1 MQASES
7 AAKCEHEKQKC
18 PVLDQEETTA
28 MSFKISPRSRV
39 IEQWDALARMRSS
52 GEQSIHYVQTVRMN
66 LPLFTSRAICFL
78 WPFLLPWR
86 ADAGAE
92 LPKMASTFI
101 ESHCVDCH
109 DADSARAGFRIDLL
123 TSDFTAGNNAGQW
136 KEVMDKIN
144 SGEMPPKKKP
154 RPDAKEA
161 FAVAS
166 WVAQKLDETTK
177 AAQGAGGRVPMRRM
191 NRVEYANTV
200 RDLFSLEEGFA
211 RRIEKELPADG
222 KVGGFDRGAASL
234 FMDDGQLDRY
244 MAVAD
249 MVLDDGLFNEQPKVQ
264 KLTYD
269 GTAEKYVHGLMTAYK
284 DESGA
289 IVETNVP
296 GVAGKLAEPL
306 SWIPQPNFD
315 QWGSKDRRY
324 VPHGP
329 YDWTLKNDGIEYL
342 GSSRFFPNDWAR
354 KGVTRDGWYRF
365 RVRAGAFKGEDQE
378 AQKDVRLTVTYGEAS
393 PIEVAKTMVIDAPL
407 DAPKEYEFLMYL
419 QIGPPGMNRQFRVT
433 WDFGERKEAVISN
446 PLYWDVQWKQ
456 VTVGGD
462 IARAKSEK
470 KPAEDI
476 DKLKKKLEDTI
487 AAATDNRKNFEGPY
501 WVYNPKLDIPKR
513 PRLWLGKMEWEG
525 PIVDWPPQGRK
536 NLLFSGEDREDD
548 GYLREILGKFL
559 PLAYRRK
566 VTPEELDRVV
576 NWTLQAKAERN
587 LSFTKAVRE
596 GVKNVLCSP
605 KFLYLGSEAMPS
617 QLAAKPATGPQRVD
631 GWEFASRLSYLLW
644 SSAPDEDLYRLAADD
659 KLRDPA
665 VLRAQV
671 KRMIADPRAWEFVR
685 NFAGQ
690 WLSVRNFENGNP
702 PNRAFYKEYD
712 DALRDSSRR
721 EPLEFCREVLQKDLP
736 ITDFLDSDYLV
747 VNERLARHY
756 GIEGVEGDDFRRVP
770 APTDDRRG
778 GVLGMAGILTY
789 LADGTRTLPV
799 RRATWVL
806 DTLWNQPVPPPPP
819 NAGDLPALKDK
830 KPRTVRERLSEH
842 RLSENCASCHSRVDP
857 FGIALENY
865 DAIGMWRDRQNGE
878 GMRGDKGSP
887 ELDVSGQLPGEREFK
902 TVQDFKAALMA
913 GKETFVKGFTEKLL
927 CYALGRPIGYGDH
940 LTVEQIT
947 THAAKN
953 EYRLQEII
961 QATVASTYFQTK

>member
-1 MQASES
+1 M
-7 AAKCEHEKQKC
+7 
-18 PVLDQEETTA
+18 T
-28 MSFKISPRSRV
+28 SPFLIRRT
-39 IEQWDALARMRSS
+39 LR
-52 GEQSIHYVQTVRMN
+52 
-66 LPLFTSRAICFL
+66 LL
-78 WPFLLPWR
+78 WPLLLLSR
-86 ADAGAE
+86 ADAAE
-92 LPKMASTFI
+92 LPKQASEFI
-101 ESHCVDCH
+101 ESHCLDCH
-109 DADSARAGFRIDLL
+109 DAGKARAGFRIDLL
-123 TSDFTAGNNAGQW
+123 TADFTAGNNAGQW

-154 RPDAKEA
+154 RPDPKEA
-161 FAVAS
+161 FEVAS
-166 WVAQKLDETTK
+166 WVARQLDETTK

-249 MVLDDGLFNEQPKVQ
+249 MVLDDGVFNEQPKVQ
-264 KLTYD
+264 KMTYD
-269 GTAEKYVHGLMTAYK
+269 GTAERYVHGLMTAYK

-306 SWIPQPNFD
+306 SWIPQPGFE
-315 QWGSKDRRY
+315 QWSSKDRRY

-329 YDWTLKNDGIEYL
+329 FDWTLKNGGVEYL

-365 RVRAGAFKGEDQE
+365 RVQAGAFPGADQE

-393 PIEVAKTMVIDAPL
+393 PVEVMKTMVIDAPL

-419 QIGPPGMNRQFRVT
+419 QLGPPGMNRQFRVS
-433 WDFGERKEAVISN
+433 WDFGERKEATIAN
-446 PLYWDVQWKQ
+446 PAYWDVQWKQ
-456 VTVGGD
+456 VIVGGE

-470 KPAEDI
+470 KPPEDVEQ
-476 DKLKKKLEDTI
+476 LKKKLEVTI
-487 AAATDNRKNFEGPY
+487 SAATENRQTFEGPY
-501 WVYNPKLDIPKR
+501 WVYNPKLDIAKR

-525 PIVDWPPQGRK
+525 PIVEWPPQGRK
-536 NLLFSGEDREDD
+536 ALLFAGEEREDD
-548 GYLREILGKFL
+548 GYLREIFAKFL
-559 PLAYRRK
+559 PLAYRRQ

-576 NWTLQAKAERN
+576 TWTLKTRADRN
-587 LSFTKAVRE
+587 LTFVAAVRE

-617 QLAAKPATGPQRVD
+617 QVAARPVSGPQPVD
-631 GWEFASRLSYLLW
+631 SWEFASRLSYLLW
-644 SSAPDEDLYRLAADD
+644 SSAPDEELYRLASQG
-659 KLRDPA
+659 KLHGPA
-665 VLRAQV
+665 VVRAQV

-690 WLSVRNFENGNP
+690 WLGVRNFENGNP
-702 PNRAFYKEYD
+702 PNRDFYKFYD

-721 EPLEFCREVLQKDLP
+721 EPLEFCREVLQHDLP
-736 ITDFLDSDYLV
+736 ITDFLDSDFLV

-756 GIEGVEGDDFRRVP
+756 GIEGVDGDDFRRVP
-770 APTDDRRG
+770 APADHRRG
-778 GVLGMAGILTY
+778 GVLGMSGILTY

-857 FGIALENY
+857 FGMALENY
-865 DAIGMWRDRQNGE
+865 DATGMWRDRQNGE
-878 GMRGDKGSP
+878 GMKGDKNSP
-887 ELDVSGQLPGEREFK
+887 ELDVSGELPGGREFK
-902 TVQDFKAALMA
+902 SGQDFKAALLDQ
-913 GKETFVKGFTEKLL
+913 KENFVKGFTEKLL

-940 LTVEQIT
+940 LTVEEIT
-947 THAAKN
+947 THAAQH
-953 EYRLQEII
+953 EYRFQEII
-961 QATVASTYFQTK
+961 QATVASNYFQTK